1 MSAGRIAKTR
11 LPPLRK
17 NSEGDFVFPKV
28 FFRGVFRCDLSRAG
42 RSEAVGKQGGR
53 KASPKGEKTMEDNR
67 LLDVAAVAGLL
78 GISERGCWRF
88 RDGGRMPAP
97 VTLGRLVRW
106 RQSDL
111 TAWIAAGC
119 PDVRRTGWK
128 PDGGNTARQC
138 KGGCHHD

>member
-1 MSAGRIAKTR
+1 
-11 LPPLRK
+11 
-17 NSEGDFVFPKV
+17 
-28 FFRGVFRCDLSRAG
+28 
-42 RSEAVGKQGGR
+42 
-53 KASPKGEKTMEDNR
+53 MEDNR
-67 LLDVAAVAGLL
+67 LMDVAAVAELL

-88 RDGGRMPAP
+88 RDAGRMPAP

-111 TAWIAAGC
+111 TAWIADGC
-119 PDVRRTGWK
+119 PDCRRTGWK